1 MLMRIS
7 HAPDRWRWLAVLLVL
22 TAFVSTASA
31 IQTTDAH
38 ETERKQA
45 FALANEGKF
54 VEAVPL
60 LKKLL
65 QVDPNDARAAFNLG
79 LCLQWTAKLQPD
91 AAARKQMRAL
101 GYAYLKQAQE
111 LGLKD
116 VVLDGTLAA
125 LKPDGGDDPA
135 YSANP
140 LANQAM
146 IQAEAAFGGGQLDE
160 AFAAYQQALTIDPK
174 LYEAALFAGDALYKG
189 STPEK
194 AGDWYAKAIAIDPNR
209 EIAYRYWADSLMSLG
224 KSAEARDKY
233 VEAFISE
240 PYNKL
245 ATQALIKWADKA
257 HVTLVQPKIEIP
269 VTVTRSEKGQPNITL
284 DSNTLLKRNATAA
297 DWIVYGGVRSQ
308 WMNDKFSAQF
318 PNEKQYRHSLPEE
331 AEALSSVARMA
342 TDAAKGGEVK
352 GADESMTNLLRLYKA
367 GLIEPYVLL
376 ARPDAGIAQD
386 YSNYRKSNRDKLRR
400 YVNEFIIL
408 ESH

>member
-1 MLMRIS
+1 MLIRMSKPSSRVYW
-7 HAPDRWRWLAVLLVL
+7 APAVLVL
-22 TAFVSTASA
+22 MALVSTASA
-31 IQTTDAH
+31 LQTPDSH
-38 ETERKQA
+38 EAERKQT
-45 FALANEGKF
+45 FAIVNDGKF

-79 LCLQWTAKLQPD
+79 LCLQWTAKLEPD
-91 AAARKQMRAL
+91 AAARKKMRAL

-116 VVLDGTLAA
+116 VVLDGMLAA

-140 LANQAM
+140 MANQSM
-146 IQAEAAFGGGQLDE
+146 IQAEAAFGAGQVDK
-160 AFAAYQQALTIDPK
+160 AFTAYQQALTIDPK

-189 STPEK
+189 SAPEK

-245 ATQALIKWADKA
+245 ATQALIKWAEKA
-257 HVTLVQPKIEIP
+257 HVTLAQPKIEIP
-269 VTVTRSEKGQPNITL
+269 ITVTSSENGKTNMTL
-284 DSNTLLKRNATAA
+284 DSNTLMRRNATAA
-297 DWIVYGGVRSQ
+297 DWLVYGTVRHE
-308 WMNDKFSAQF
+308 WMQGKFSAQF
-318 PNEKQYRHSLPEE
+318 PNEKEYRHSLPEE
-331 AEALSSVARMA
+331 AEALTSVARMV

-352 GADESMTNLLRLYKA
+352 GTDESITNLVRLYKA
-367 GLIEPYVLL
+367 GLIEAYVLL

-400 YVNEFIIL
+400 YVNEFIIH
-408 ESH
+408 E